1 MATISFASREVYN
14 TYNNGAI
21 VSASSSDYR
30 YIGYSNSAGNSK
42 YSTCYKFVFP
52 VIDGTINSITLTP
65 ELYNPNAGNLLAGR
79 AWKIGISIG
88 STNSYFA
95 SGIYS
100 IEGTYT
106 KSFAL
111 ESNFLSGETRNM
123 SPVTFTNVDSEKFLS
138 GQTIYLYVYAAQ
150 QNVIS
155 KAKITALVGSIDY
168 TPNTYYAKASSNSNS
183 NATSSVS
190 PSSGIKGTSVTFSA
204 SSSGN
209 TTSYIYS
216 DLKLY
221 VSTSSS
227 GSTLVASKN
236 EYAQGLGT
244 KLSTSYSTT
253 FSSNVWYYAKATAN
267 SASPGTVSCSATKIT
282 STAARIN
289 IPDGIATTFI
299 DSNYYISSL
308 SGSYYAAANFTK
320 KASGARTNKYVDLT
334 NLESNKSQTWYV
346 FAYNTYNGYYYKI
359 GSVTFTTDASSYT
372 MTASV
377 SNISSNSAVI
387 SITSGPE
394 PTTNLNSYW
403 YLSTS
408 TDSSLTS
415 LENVSFAL
423 RTNTIDLNNLDSQ
436 ATIIRNI
443 YVYSSISGK
452 YYKAGFISF
461 ETTVPQYDA
470 SLIVTG
476 VTGTQADITL
486 FNLNDTT
493 NLDENYYLTKI
504 NAGNISSSIENPIS
518 SKRGLSIRIEN
529 LIPGYGYSYYC
540 YVYNTYDNNYYYV
553 NSINFNTYSTIVYY
567 KDDNLLKKYR
577 LYIYDAELQDFK
589 GIILR

>member
-1 MATISFASREVYN
+1 MATTSFASREVYN
-14 TYNNGAI
+14 TYNKGAI

-30 YIGYSNSAGNSK
+30 YIGYSNNAGDSK

-65 ELYNPNAGNLLAGR
+65 EIYNPNTGNLLAGR

-88 STNSYFA
+88 STNSNYA
-95 SGIYS
+95 SGDYS
-100 IEGTYT
+100 IAGTYT
-106 KSFAL
+106 KTFAL
-111 ESNFLSGETRNM
+111 ESNFSSGETRTM
-123 SPVTFTNVDSEKFLS
+123 SPVTFTNVDSYKFLS
-138 GQTIYLYVYAAQ
+138 GQTIYLYIYAAQ
-150 QNVIS
+150 QNIIS

-168 TPNTYYAKASSNSNS
+168 TPTTYYAKASTNSNS

-204 SSSGN
+204 SSSAN

-253 FSSNVWYYAKATAN
+253 FSSNVWYYARATAN
-267 SASPGTVSCSATKIT
+267 SASPGTVNCSATRIT
-282 STAARIN
+282 NTTARIN
-289 IPDGIATTFI
+289 IPDGITTTFI

-308 SGSYYAAANFTK
+308 SDSYYAAENFTK

-334 NLESNKSQTWYV
+334 NLEANKSQTWYV
-346 FAYNTYNGYYYKI
+346 FTYNIYNGYYYKI

-377 SNISSNSAVI
+377 SNISSNSAVV

-394 PTTNLNSYW
+394 PTTNLNNYW

-415 LENVSFAL
+415 LENVYSAL
-423 RTNTIDLNNLDSQ
+423 RTNAINLNNLDSQ
-436 ATIIRNI
+436 ATITRNI
-443 YVYSSISGK
+443 YVYSSISEK
-452 YYKAGFISF
+452 YYKAGSISF
-461 ETTVPQYDA
+461 ETTIPQYDA

-504 NAGNISSSIENPIS
+504 NAGNISSSIKNPIS

-529 LIPGYGYSYYC
+529 LIPGYGYNYYC
-540 YVYNTYDNNYYYV
+540 YVYNIYDNNYYYV

-577 LYIYDAELQDFK
+577 LYIYDTELQDFK

>member
-1 MATISFASREVYN
+1 MATTSFASREVYN

-88 STNSYFA
+88 STNSNYA

-100 IEGTYT
+100 TEGTYT

-123 SPVTFTNVDSEKFLS
+123 SPVTFTNVDSYKFLS

-150 QNVIS
+150 QNIIS

-168 TPNTYYAKASSNSNS
+168 TPTTYYAKASSNSNS

-236 EYAQGLGT
+236 GYAQGLGT

-282 STAARIN
+282 NTTARIN
-289 IPDGIATTFI
+289 IPDGITTTFI

-334 NLESNKSQTWYV
+334 NLEPNKSQTWYV
-346 FAYNTYNGYYYKI
+346 FAYNIYNGYYYKI
-359 GSVTFTTDASSYT
+359 GSVNFTTDASSYT

-377 SNISSNSAVI
+377 SNISSNSAVV

-408 TDSSLTS
+408 TGRSLTS
-415 LENVSFAL
+415 LENVSSAL
-423 RTNTIDLNNLDSQ
+423 RTNAINLNNLDSQ
-436 ATIIRNI
+436 AIITRSI
-443 YVYSSISGK
+443 YVYSTVSGK
-452 YYKAGFISF
+452 YYKAGSISF
-461 ETTVPQYDA
+461 ETIVPQYDA

-504 NAGNISSSIENPIS
+504 NAGNVNSNIENPIS
-518 SKRGLSIRIEN
+518 NRRGLSIRIEN
-529 LIPGYGYSYYC
+529 LIPGYGYNYYC

>member
-88 STNSYFA
+88 STNSNYA

-100 IEGTYT
+100 TEGTYT

-123 SPVTFTNVDSEKFLS
+123 SPVTFTNVDSYKFLS

-150 QNVIS
+150 QNIIS

-168 TPNTYYAKASSNSNS
+168 TPATYYAKASSNSNS

-282 STAARIN
+282 NTTARIS
-289 IPDGIATTFI
+289 IPNGITTTFI

-334 NLESNKSQTWYV
+334 GLESNKSQTWYV
-346 FAYNTYNGYYYKI
+346 FAYNIYNGYYYKI

-377 SNISSNSAVI
+377 SNITSNSAVI

-408 TDSSLTS
+408 TDSSLIS
-415 LENVSFAL
+415 LENVSSAL
-423 RTNTIDLNNLDSQ
+423 RTNIINLNNLDSQ
-436 ATIIRNI
+436 AIITRNI
-443 YVYSSISGK
+443 YVYSTISGK
-452 YYKAGFISF
+452 YYKAGSISF
-461 ETTVPQYDA
+461 ETTVPQYNA

-476 VTGTQADITL
+476 ITGSEADITL

-529 LIPGYGYSYYC
+529 LIPGYGYNYYC

-577 LYIYDAELQDFK
+577 LYIYDTELQNFK

>member
-1 MATISFASREVYN
+1 MATTSFASREVYN
-14 TYNNGAI
+14 TYNKGAI

-30 YIGYSNSAGNSK
+30 YIGYSNSAGDSK

-88 STNSYFA
+88 STNSNYA

-100 IEGTYT
+100 TEGIYT

-123 SPVTFTNVDSEKFLS
+123 SPVTFTNVDSYKFLS

-150 QNVIS
+150 QNIIS

-168 TPNTYYAKASSNSNS
+168 TPTTYYAKASSNSNS

-227 GSTLVASKN
+227 SSTLVASKN
-236 EYAQGLGT
+236 EYAQGLGA
-244 KLSTSYSTT
+244 KLSASYSTT

-289 IPDGIATTFI
+289 IPNGITTTFI

-359 GSVTFTTDASSYT
+359 GSVNFTTDASSYT
-372 MTASV
+372 ITASV
-377 SNISSNSAVI
+377 SNISSNSAVV
-387 SITSGPE
+387 SIISGPE

-408 TDSSLTS
+408 TDNSLTS
-415 LENVSFAL
+415 LENVSSDL
-423 RTNTIDLNNLDSQ
+423 RTNTIVLNNLDSQ

-452 YYKAGFISF
+452 YYKAGSISF
-461 ETTVPQYDA
+461 ETTIPQYDA

-529 LIPGYGYSYYC
+529 LIPGYGYNYYC

-577 LYIYDAELQDFK
+577 LYIYDTELQNFK

>member
-1 MATISFASREVYN
+1 MATASFASREVYN
-14 TYNNGAI
+14 TYNNGTI
-21 VSASSSDYR
+21 VSASSNDYR
-30 YIGYSNSAGNSK
+30 YIGYSNSAGDSK

-65 ELYNPNAGNLLAGR
+65 ELYNPNTGNLLAGR

-95 SGIYS
+95 SGIYN

-150 QNVIS
+150 QNIIS

-168 TPNTYYAKASSNSNS
+168 TPTTYYAKASSNSNS

-221 VSTSSS
+221 VSNSSS

-244 KLSTSYSTT
+244 KLSTSYPTT

-289 IPDGIATTFI
+289 ISDGITTTFI

-308 SGSYYAAANFTK
+308 SDSYYAAVNFTK

-408 TDSSLTS
+408 TNSSLTS
-415 LENVSFAL
+415 LENVSSAL
-423 RTNTIDLNNLDSQ
+423 RTNTINLNNLDSQ
-436 ATIIRNI
+436 ATITRNI
-443 YVYSSISGK
+443 YVYSTVSGK
-452 YYKAGFISF
+452 YYKAGSISF
-461 ETTVPQYDA
+461 ETTIPQYDA

-486 FNLNDTT
+486 FGLNDTT

-529 LIPGYGYSYYC
+529 LIPGYGYNYYC

-567 KDDNLLKKYR
+567 KDNNLLKKYR

>member
-1 MATISFASREVYN
+1 MATTSFASREVYN
-14 TYNNGAI
+14 TYNNGTI

-30 YIGYSNSAGNSK
+30 YIGYSNSAGDSK

-88 STNSYFA
+88 STNSNYA

-100 IEGTYT
+100 TEGTHT

-123 SPVTFTNVDSEKFLS
+123 SPVTFTNVDSYKFLS

-150 QNVIS
+150 QNIIS

-168 TPNTYYAKASSNSNS
+168 TPTTYYAKANSNSNS

-282 STAARIN
+282 NTTARIS
-289 IPDGIATTFI
+289 IPNGITTTFI
-299 DSNYYISSL
+299 DSNYYVSSL

-334 NLESNKSQTWYV
+334 GLESNKTQTWYV

-377 SNISSNSAVI
+377 SNISSNSAVV

-415 LENVSFAL
+415 LENVSSAL
-423 RTNTIDLNNLDSQ
+423 RTNTINLNNLDSQ
-436 ATIIRNI
+436 ATITRNI

-452 YYKAGFISF
+452 YYKAGFVSF

-529 LIPGYGYSYYC
+529 LIPGYGYNYYC

-577 LYIYDAELQDFK
+577 LYIYDTELQNFK

>member
-1 MATISFASREVYN
+1 MATTSFASREVYN
-14 TYNNGAI
+14 TYNNGTI

-30 YIGYSNSAGNSK
+30 YIGYSNSAGDSK

-65 ELYNPNAGNLLAGR
+65 ELYNPNTGNLLAGR

-95 SGIYS
+95 SGIYN

-150 QNVIS
+150 QNIIS

-168 TPNTYYAKASSNSNS
+168 TPTTYYAKASSNSNS

-221 VSTSSS
+221 VSNSSS

-244 KLSTSYSTT
+244 KLSTSYPTT

-289 IPDGIATTFI
+289 ISDGITTTFI

-308 SGSYYAAANFTK
+308 SDSYYAAVNFTK

-408 TDSSLTS
+408 TNSSLTS
-415 LENVSFAL
+415 LENVSSAL
-423 RTNTIDLNNLDSQ
+423 RTNTINLNNLDSQ
-436 ATIIRNI
+436 ATITRNI
-443 YVYSSISGK
+443 YVYSTVSGK
-452 YYKAGFISF
+452 YYKAGSISF
-461 ETTVPQYDA
+461 ETTIPQYDA

-486 FNLNDTT
+486 FGLNDTT

-529 LIPGYGYSYYC
+529 LIPGYGYNYYC

-577 LYIYDAELQDFK
+577 LYIYDTELQNFK

>member
-14 TYNNGAI
+14 TYNNGTI

-30 YIGYSNSAGNSK
+30 YIGYNNSAGNNK
-42 YSTCYKFVFP
+42 YSTCYKFIFP
-52 VIDGTINSITLTP
+52 IIDGTINSITLTP

-95 SGIYS
+95 SGEYS

-123 SPVTFTNVDSEKFLS
+123 SPVTFTNVESYKFLS

-150 QNVIS
+150 QGIIS

-168 TPNTYYAKASSNSNS
+168 TPTTYYAKASSNSNS

-244 KLSTSYSTT
+244 KLSTSYPTT

-282 STAARIN
+282 NTTARIS
-289 IPDGIATTFI
+289 IPNGITTTFI
-299 DSNYYISSL
+299 DSNYYVSSL

-377 SNISSNSAVI
+377 SNISSNSAVV
-387 SITSGPE
+387 SITSGPK

-415 LENVSFAL
+415 LENVSSAL
-423 RTNTIDLNNLDSQ
+423 RTNIINLNNLDSQ
-436 ATIIRNI
+436 ATITRNI

-452 YYKAGFISF
+452 YYKAGSISF
-461 ETTVPQYDA
+461 ETTVPQYNA

-476 VTGTQADITL
+476 ITGSEADITL

-518 SKRGLSIRIEN
+518 NKRGLSIRIEN
-529 LIPGYGYSYYC
+529 LIPGYGYNYYC
-540 YVYNTYDNNYYYV
+540 YVHNTYDNNYYYV

-577 LYIYDAELQDFK
+577 LYIYDEELQNFK